1 MLSPRRCLKS
11 FYGFKPNPAEMSFGS
26 LMVHIAG
33 SNRFRFAQ
41 VSGDTAPQPAI
52 SRAVNNVFKRA
63 NDIKPPDY
71 RP

>member
-1 MLSPRRCLKS
+1 
-11 FYGFKPNPAEMSFGS
+11 MSFGS